1 MIQASKALQRG
12 DVQALIFEKAIIGY
26 MIKEYGWRDLLVLP
40 HTLTVND
47 YAIALPTDSPLK
59 ELVNRALLKVVQGP
73 RWKDVVQRYFGTNE
87 QASTERQ

>member
-1 MIQASKALQRG
+1 MQRG

-40 HTLTVND
+40 HTLAVTD

-59 ELVNRALLKVVQGP
+59 EQVNRALLKVIHGP
-73 RWKDVVQRYFGTNE
+73 RWKEIVQRYFATSE
-87 QASTERQ
+87 STTERQ